1 MKPSKKNIPAPK
13 KPIAPVRK
21 PRETNVHK
29 SSGLPSLYTLLE
41 NHFSKHKNSYLYVC
55 LITAVV
61 FALICFDAKISLAND
76 DALYIEA
83 GSNYAKNFFGYF
95 YVANAPLYP
104 MTLGILIKIFG
115 VKLIV
120 LKFFSIVFFASGIL
134 MLFKAFENRVPYLI
148 LIPALLLTVINFPFL
163 MYASLTYSECLFLL
177 VQGLSFFILFKLFD
191 RHIKENNDSVT
202 IKETILGAVI
212 IGGISVLMLLTRNV
226 ASGFIGIIL
235 VFLLFYRKF
244 LLAGLSLVS
253 FGLIYAAYRFLL
265 ATVWKLDNSQFTSQ
279 KGIMFQ
285 KDAYNPQMGQETT
298 WGFIER
304 FWGNCQIY
312 ISSRLYYVLG
322 FREEMS
328 PNNIPLTL
336 ASIFLILA
344 AVWYMYKNKH
354 IHLLFTTLF
363 FSGLLA
369 FSFFSLQTSWGQ
381 TRFIMVYLPL
391 ILMAVLYLIH
401 ELTLEISLAQII
413 FPFVFLMLF
422 FTGIAATLKEA
433 KERFPVFMENINGD
447 PTFGYTP
454 DWQNYIKMTKWCA
467 QNLPNETKQVA
478 VRKAPMSFIF
488 SEGKEFYPIYNTPT
502 ENPDSLLI
510 PLRKSNVNYI
520 MTAELRLD
528 PSRYLEGQFIGTMHR
543 YIYYI
548 AQKYPEAFLPVH
560 QEGETERSV
569 LYKIKW
575 DYIDS
580 IKNNKPMTG
589 GI

>member
-13 KPIAPVRK
+13 KPIAPVKKTRAANT
-21 PRETNVHK
+21 RQ

-55 LITAVV
+55 LIAAVV

-177 VQGLSFFILFKLFD
+177 IQGISFYILFKLFD
-191 RHIKENNDSVT
+191 RHIKENNDPVST
-202 IKETILGAVI
+202 KETILGAVL

-235 VFLLFYRKF
+235 VFLLFYRRF
-244 LLAGLSLVS
+244 LLAGISLVS

-265 ATVWKLDNSQFTSQ
+265 AAVWKLDNSQFTSQ
-279 KGIMFQ
+279 KGILFQ

-328 PNNIPLTL
+328 SNNIPLTL

-354 IHLLFTTLF
+354 IHLLFSTLF

-391 ILMAVLYLIH
+391 ILLAVFYLIY
-401 ELTLEISLAQII
+401 ELTVDNSVAQIV

-422 FTGIAATLKEA
+422 FTGMSATLKEA

-467 QNLPNETKQVA
+467 QNLTNETKQVA

-510 PLRKSNVNYI
+510 PLRKSKVNYI

-528 PSRYLEGQFIGTMHR
+528 PGRYLEGQFIGTMHR

-560 QEGETERSV
+560 QEGEAEKSV
-569 LYKIKW
+569 LYKIRW

-580 IKNNKPMTG
+580 IKNNKPATG
-589 GI
+589 IP